1 MKLKRYGILGGVHAF
16 SDQYMRWYGYTFQRN
31 SIRGGYW
38 HEDIPRGYYESSSST
53 EFFLN

>member
-1 MKLKRYGILGGVHAF
+1 MKLKRFGVLGGDPF

-38 HEDIPRGYYESSSST
+38 HEDIPYGYYESISGI
-53 EFFLN
+53 EFFIN

>member
-1 MKLKRYGILGGVHAF
+1 MKLKRYCISVPGDPF
-16 SDQYMRWYGYTFQRN
+16 FDRYMRWYGYAYQPN

-38 HEDIPRGYYESSSST
+38 HEDRALGYYESSDDT